1 MTYCASR
8 QSALPRLVCR
18 IVEHINWFK
27 KLIFVPDSKT
37 PSGRREVPISN
48 RVTPVLTARCA
59 GRTEGWLFA
68 STSSSSGHLTTVG
81 KLFRAA
87 RDKAGLRK
95 DLVLYSSRHDF
106 GTRMLRKTGNL
117 AAVMK
122 VMGHKDVRTAMRY
135 QHPELDIVRDALN
148 NQTAVVQ

>member
-1 MTYCASR
+1 
-8 QSALPRLVCR
+8 
-18 IVEHINWFK
+18 
-27 KLIFVPDSKT
+27 
-37 PSGRREVPISN
+37 
-48 RVTPVLTARCA
+48 
-59 GRTEGWLFA
+59 
-68 STSSSSGHLTTVG
+68 VG
-81 KLFRAA
+81 KLYRAA

-122 VMGHKDVRTAMRY
+122 VMGHKDVRVAMRY

-148 NQTAVVQ
+148 DQTAVIQ